1 MTPKPETQRD
11 FRLRFFQLAVNH
23 IADAPIWYEFY
34 VTARFDG
41 ENGSMGFVT
50 GRIYQLTLEYDP
62 AAKWWT
68 ARTRNGP
75 RAIWCPYASPRGFP
89 GQLVPA

>member
-41 ENGSMGFVT
+41 EDGSMAAFITSPLNMTPPQSG
-50 GRIYQLTLEYDP
+50 GLHAPKRAP
-62 AAKWWT
+62 AAPMPLQRLFWQT
-68 ARTRNGP
+68 GP
-75 RAIWCPYASPRGFP
+75 RWRP
-89 GQLVPA
+89 L